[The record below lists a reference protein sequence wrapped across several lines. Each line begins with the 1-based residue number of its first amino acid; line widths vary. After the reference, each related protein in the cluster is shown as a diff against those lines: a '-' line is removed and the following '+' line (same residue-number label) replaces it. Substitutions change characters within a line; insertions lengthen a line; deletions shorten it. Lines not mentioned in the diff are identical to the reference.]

1 MRDNWAV
8 GYSRRYTVGVW
19 VGNVTGEPMRNVS
32 GVTGAAPVWLEV
44 MARLHEKTPSEAPAP
59 PLGVVSREVAFALGV
74 EPARREWFSEGTEPA
89 ATDHGERALTAVQ
102 ARIVAPVGGTI
113 LALDPDIPAGRQR
126 VPFEARDVMPGQRWL
141 LDGAVLGEAA
151 DFVLWSPVPGR
162 HRLSVV
168 ARDGRIL
175 DTVTF
180 MVRGASV
187 AATEGGRDLSP

>member
-44 MARLHEKTPSEAPAP
+44 MARLHERTASVAPAP
-59 PLGVVSREVAFALGV
+59 PAGVVSREVAFAREV
-74 EPARREWFSEGTEPA
+74 EPVRREWFSEGTEPA
-89 ATDHGERALTAVQ
+89 AIDSPDGSLKARQ
-102 ARIVAPVGGTI
+102 ARITAPVGGTI

-126 VPFEARDVMPGQRWL
+126 VPFEARDVIPGQRWL

-151 DFVLWSPVPGR
+151 DFVLWPPEPGR

-180 MVRGASV
+180 VVRGARLTP
-187 AATEGGRDLSP
+187 ADDRDLSP

>member
-1 MRDNWAV
+1 ML
-8 GYSRRYTVGVW
+8 TF
-19 VGNVTGEPMRNVS
+19 
-32 GVTGAAPVWLEV
+32 
-44 MARLHEKTPSEAPAP
+44 RLVRL
-59 PLGVVSREVAFALGV
+59 PLIA
-74 EPARREWFSEGTEPA
+74 
-89 ATDHGERALTAVQ
+89 
-102 ARIVAPVGGTI
+102 APVGGTI
-113 LALDPDIPAGRQR
+113 LALDPDIPACRQR

-151 DFVLWSPVPGR
+151 DFVLWPPEPGR

-180 MVRGASV
+180 VVRGASV